1 MSKPSW
7 SASVLPS
14 PSMSSVALV
23 TCSEL
28 PDLDEDDRLI
38 APALAALGIDAVP
51 AVWSDPAVDW
61 AAFDLVVLRNP
72 WDYTDR
78 LAEFL
83 AWARA
88 VPRLAN
94 PVDVVAWNTD
104 KRYLGELAGAGLP
117 VVETAFVAPGEAVPA
132 FDREVVAKPTVSAGS
147 RDTERFLPTDR
158 DALLAHVTHIH
169 SSGRTAMLQPYL
181 DRVDEAGETALL
193 HVGGAYSHA
202 IRKGPLLTA
211 DRAMVGD
218 LYVEEDISPREPTAA
233 ERDAAAA
240 IMAEVRR
247 RFGDLLYA
255 RVDLLIGDDGAP
267 VLLELELTEP
277 SLFLGTAAGA
287 PERFAA
293 AIAAAATGARP
304 AR

>member
-1 MSKPSW
+1 
-7 SASVLPS
+7 
-14 PSMSSVALV
+14 MSSVALV

-28 PDLDEDDRLI
+28 PDLDDDDRLI
-38 APALAALGIDAVP
+38 APALAALGVDAVP

-61 AAFDLVVLRNP
+61 TAFDLVVLRNP

-78 LAEFL
+78 PEAFL

-94 PVDVVAWNTD
+94 PVEVVAWNTD

-147 RDTERFLPTDR
+147 RDTERFLPADR
-158 DALLAHVTHIH
+158 EALLAHVAHIH
-169 SSGRTAMLQPYL
+169 ASGRTAMLQPYL

-193 HVGGAYSHA
+193 HLAGTYSHA

-211 DRAMVGD
+211 DRAMVGE
-218 LYVEEDISPREPTAA
+218 LYVEEDISPREPSAA
-233 ERDAAAA
+233 EREAAAA
-240 IMAEVRR
+240 IMAHVRA

-255 RVDLLIGDDGAP
+255 RVDLLAGDDGAP

-293 AIAAAATGARP
+293 AIAAAATAASSAR
-304 AR
+304 

>member
-1 MSKPSW
+1 
-7 SASVLPS
+7 
-14 PSMSSVALV
+14 MSSVALV

-78 LAEFL
+78 PEAFL

-147 RDTERFLPTDR
+147 RDTERFLPADR
-158 DALLAHVTHIH
+158 DALLAHVAHIH
-169 SSGRTAMLQPYL
+169 ASGRTAMLQPYL

-193 HVGGAYSHA
+193 HLAGAYSHA

-211 DRAMVGD
+211 DRAMVGE
-218 LYVEEDISPREPTAA
+218 LYVEEDISPREPTGA
-233 ERDAAAA
+233 EREAAAA
-240 IMAEVRR
+240 IMAHVRA

-293 AIAAAATGARP
+293 AIAAAATAR
-304 AR
+304 

>member
-1 MSKPSW
+1 MSGVPT
-7 SASVLPS
+7 
-14 PSMSSVALV
+14 VALV
-23 TCSEL
+23 TCSAL
-28 PDLDEDDRLI
+28 PDLDADDQLI
-38 APALAALGIDAVP
+38 APALAAVGIDAVP
-51 AVWSDPAVDW
+51 AVWSDPGVDW
-61 AAFDLVVLRNP
+61 DAFDLVVLRNP

-78 LAEFL
+78 PAEFL
-83 AWARA
+83 AWAGG
-88 VPRLAN
+88 VERLAN
-94 PVDVVAWNTD
+94 PAAVVAWNTD

-117 VVETAFVAPGEAVPA
+117 VVETAFVAPGEAVPT

-147 RDTERFLPTDR
+147 RDTERFVPAAR
-158 DALLAHVTHIH
+158 EALLAHVAHIH
-169 SSGRTAMLQPYL
+169 ASGRTAMLQPYL

-193 HVGGAYSHA
+193 HLGGAYSHA

-218 LYVEEDISPREPTAA
+218 LYVEEDIRPREPSAA

-293 AIAAAATGARP
+293 AVAAAIGSP